1 MSPSASPLCPNCQS
15 PTAAWEIDSPVRAID
30 RAILDPAGLQLLGLA
45 TPAGGLEPL
54 DRPEIRCAACAT
66 PALEAL
72 LRDAV
77 LTAATAATR
86 GEAPRFDA

>member
-1 MSPSASPLCPNCQS
+1 MSPSAAPLCPSCQS
-15 PTAAWEIDSPVRAID
+15 PTAAWEIDSPVRAVD
-30 RAILDPAGLQLLGLA
+30 RALLDPNGLQLLGLA
-45 TPAGGLEPL
+45 SPEGGLEPL
-54 DRPEIRCAACAT
+54 DRPEIRCAACAS
-66 PALEAL
+66 PAADAT